1 MNDDDKAMILA
12 GLIPIVMTVACAV
25 IVMFYFLS
33 E

>member
-12 GLIPIVMTVACAV
+12 GLIPIAMIVACVV